1 MLLVEELIYA
11 ENAKKNTNEI
21 MKPTKILKAE
31 YKELNK
37 AITDGRHDYH
47 CFYLATININAPRL
61 RTVVLR
67 TLDKNKNSISFHT
80 DLRSNKIK
88 EIQLNKNV
96 STLFYDKKRRIQ
108 IRMQGI
114 AKLDQNSNRLK
125 KIWSSMRPE
134 SKLCYMGPFAP
145 GERLD
150 QFQPNLPNHNAQSIT
165 SQSNK
170 KGYENF
176 CRVTIYLQNLDW
188 LQLEHSGHKRIYFS
202 FDKDSKPI
210 WIAS

>member
-80 DLRSNKIK
+80 DLRSNKVK
-88 EIQLNKNV
+88 EIKSNNNI
-96 STLFYDKKRRIQ
+96 SALFYDKKRKVQ
-108 IRMQGI
+108 IRMSGK
-114 AKLDQNSNRLK
+114 AVLEENSDELK
-125 KIWSSMRPE
+125 TIWSTMRPE

-145 GERLD
+145 GEKLD
-150 QFQPNLPNHNAQSIT
+150 QFQPNLPDHSAQNIST
-165 SQSNK
+165 KNNK
-170 KGYENF
+170 KGYANF
-176 CRVTIYLQNLDW
+176 CRVTIQLENLDW
-188 LQLEHSGHKRIYFS
+188 LHLDYRGHKRILFN
-202 FDKDSKPI
+202 FDQISKPT

>member
-1 MLLVEELIYA
+1 MKLDTILEIEYA
-11 ENAKKNTNEI
+11 E
-21 MKPTKILKAE
+21 LQ
-31 YKELNK
+31 K
-37 AITDGRHDYH
+37 AITDGKHEYH
-47 CFYLATININAPRL
+47 CFYIATINNEIPKL

-67 TLDKNKNSISFHT
+67 ALNKDENTLSFHT

-96 STLFYDKKRRIQ
+96 SALFYDKKRRIQ

-114 AKLDQNSNRLK
+114 AKLDQNSNKLK
-125 KIWSSMRPE
+125 KIWSFMRPE

-145 GERLD
+145 GEMLD
-150 QFQPNLPNHNAQSIT
+150 QFQPNLPNHNAQNIT

-176 CRVTIYLQNLDW
+176 CRITIYLQNLDW
-188 LQLEHSGHKRIYFS
+188 LQLEHSGHKRIHFS
-202 FDKDSKPI
+202 FDKESKPI